1 MRARVSRPLQEYN
14 RHKQNLRTYENESAT
29 NEWYTYLYVACCLAG
44 SAVPVHRF
52 GVRVC
57 YVLLLCLLC
66 IIMILGRDRGFK
78 DR

>member
-1 MRARVSRPLQEYN
+1 MRYVAAPFKN
-14 RHKQNLRTYENESAT
+14 TIGTNKTCTDENESAT

-52 GVRVC
+52 GVRIC
-57 YVLLLCLLC
+57 FVLLLCLLC
-66 IIMILGRDRGFK
+66 IIMILGRERGFK